1 MTTASGLTADALFE
15 ARIMDEWPSCAT
27 IVDFA
32 LDDQQHYEA
41 LYYPIHKEE
50 ITLEQLRLVSSDG
63 KKITELVNACES
75 NPHKGIVFKTSWDA
89 MREYDE
95 LKKDKAEVDADS

>member
-1 MTTASGLTADALFE
+1 MSNTGLTADALFE
-15 ARIMDEWPSCAT
+15 AMLLDEWPSCAT

-50 ITLEQLRLVSSDG
+50 ITLEQLHQVSGDG
-63 KKITELVNACES
+63 KKITELVNSCKS
-75 NPHKGIVFKTSWDA
+75 NPHKGIVFRTSWDA
-89 MREYDE
+89 MKES
-95 LKKDKAEVDADS
+95 KDAPKARLDTAS